1 MLCVLS
7 AYELIETQSQVLL
20 QHDLKPG
27 RALVIGCGP
36 IGILHSLILLERG
49 FEVCLMDTL
58 PKRAELAQWCLH
70 DRVQLF
76 NEDEA
81 SENFDLVMVTASSSE
96 AIRTGETVVRNGGI
110 VYLFAGL
117 NAADR
122 SSMDRENLFFY
133 ERLHRTAKGVLTT
146 ARLTDASKVVFYLGH
161 SGYFEGLAH
170 QAIKAV
176 VMHAASL
183 DRAVTG
189 IIPGLS
195 SSQILSRLP
204 GGSDWTTEND
214 APALISIL
222 EGSNLRDRHCKLLI
236 VPR

>member
-1 MLCVLS
+1 MLACGICGTDIRVVTGNKVSIGDPKHYITLGHEGVGRIVDIHEQGTGLYPGDCVVVLPHRHLPGVCHFAVSGISPTCIGNEHTLHMGWDLDGCFADFLCVPTTNIVHVEPEALRLAHRRAPGLGEAVFAWVEPMLCVLS

-96 AIRTGETVVRNGGI
+96 AIRTGE
-110 VYLFAGL
+110 
-117 NAADR
+117 
-122 SSMDRENLFFY
+122 
-133 ERLHRTAKGVLTT
+133 
-146 ARLTDASKVVFYLGH
+146 
-161 SGYFEGLAH
+161 
-170 QAIKAV
+170 
-176 VMHAASL
+176 
-183 DRAVTG
+183 
-189 IIPGLS
+189 
-195 SSQILSRLP
+195 
-204 GGSDWTTEND
+204 
-214 APALISIL
+214 
-222 EGSNLRDRHCKLLI
+222 
-236 VPR
+236 